1 MMSEEQAL
9 NMLLMSW
16 RATPAP
22 DALCS
27 RVLDS
32 FRRQMSRRAEEEEE
46 MKRCPMCYEEFAPQF
61 RFCPV
66 DGLPLVS
73 AQQPDALNDFTEVDW
88 EQSAGEY
95 VPASV
100 GAANENV
107 VRASTPPKAATFAS
121 MPTQAAVR
129 AEYQLTLLTE
139 ASLLARLTTEMRAVT
154 AESRLTWP
162 EFKREPRAFVQRT
175 AAGYGLL
182 LRRSLA
188 RENVAYGLVTALVV
202 VLTLVVAV
210 VALEGY
216 HKAHPMLASNVNED
230 LVVTDWVTPIPPEQK
245 QEAGP
250 AGMAAHGTGGGSLQ
264 NKERP
269 GGGGGGGRHE
279 ALPASHGILPPATWQ
294 PQLVAPDPK
303 PPVIL
308 NAHLPTPATLQGDPV
323 LFPPD
328 ARALPYGD
336 PKSQATE
343 LSSGAGDGNGIG
355 DGNGGGVG
363 SGRDNGYGPG
373 EGGNTGG
380 GPMKPGGGG
389 VGCCGGTIDYANTIF
404 TVHNVTRRAVITAKP
419 EPQFTEEARKNNVT
433 GEVAL
438 RMILSASGQVTNI
451 VPIKRLPDGLTEKAI
466 EAARRIQFTPA
477 EKDGHKVSQ
486 YVSVVYNFNI
496 Y

>member
-9 NMLLMSW
+9 KLLLLSW
-16 RATPAP
+16 RARPAP
-22 DALCS
+22 DALRS

-32 FRRQMSRRAEEEEE
+32 YRRQVSRRAEEEEE

-66 DGLPLVS
+66 DGLPLVTE
-73 AQQPDALNDFTEVDW
+73 QQPDMLAAVLAEARSDQTDGARAPMPALNMSVAEMIGDDW
-88 EQSAGEY
+88 APVIVAGTSA
-95 VPASV
+95 
-100 GAANENV
+100 
-107 VRASTPPKAATFAS
+107 
-121 MPTQAAVR
+121 R
-129 AEYQLTLLTE
+129 AEYQLTLLPE
-139 ASLLARLTTEMRAVT
+139 AGLLARLTTEMSAVT
-154 AESRLTWP
+154 AASRLTWP
-162 EFKREPRAFVQRT
+162 EFKRDPFGFTQRT
-175 AAGYGLL
+175 AVGYSLL
-182 LRRSLA
+182 LRRGLA

-202 VLTLVVAV
+202 VLTLVGAV

-216 HKAHPMLASNVNED
+216 HKAYPTLAGNANEGLEVTGWVVN
-230 LVVTDWVTPIPPEQK
+230 TIPPEQK

-250 AGMAAHGTGGGSLQ
+250 AGMASHGAGGGSLQ

-269 GGGGGGGRHE
+269 GGGGSGGRHE
-279 ALPASHGILPPATWQ
+279 ALPAIQGKLPPATWQ
-294 PQLVAPDPK
+294 PPLVAPDPK
-303 PPVIL
+303 PPIIL
-308 NAHLPTPATLQGDPV
+308 NAHLPTPATLEGDPV

-343 LSSGAGDGNGIG
+343 LSSGSGDGNGIG

-363 SGRDNGYGPG
+363 TGNGNGYGPG

-380 GPMKPGGGG
+380 GPKKPGGGG
-389 VGCCGGTIDYANTIF
+389 PGDRGGTIDYAKTVF
-404 TVHNVTRRAVITAKP
+404 TVHDVTRRAVITAKP

-433 GEVAL
+433 GEVTL
-438 RMILSASGQVTNI
+438 RMVLSASGQVLSI

-466 EAARRIQFTPA
+466 EAARKIQFTPA

>member
-1 MMSEEQAL
+1 MSEEQTL
-9 NMLLMSW
+9 NMLLLSW
-16 RATPAP
+16 RANTAP
-22 DALCS
+22 DALRA

-32 FRRQMSRRAEEEEE
+32 FRRQVSRRAEEEEE
-46 MKRCPMCYEEFAPQF
+46 MKRCPMCYAEFAPQF

-66 DGLPLVS
+66 DGLPLV
-73 AQQPDALNDFTEVDW
+73 AGQPPDAFTGFTEAEW
-88 EQSAGEY
+88 EQSAGAY
-95 VPASV
+95 APV
-100 GAANENV
+100 GATNES
-107 VRASTPPKAATFAS
+107 VRRAGAQPTATTFAS
-121 MPTQAAVR
+121 VPMQAAAR

-162 EFKREPRAFVQRT
+162 EFKRDPRAFVQRT

-188 RENVAYGLVTALVV
+188 REHVAYGLVTALVA
-202 VLTLVVAV
+202 VLTLIGAV
-210 VALEGY
+210 VALTGY
-216 HKAHPMLASNVNED
+216 HKAHPAALAAVDDRYELIGMVN
-230 LVVTDWVTPIPPEQK
+230 IPPEQK
-245 QEAGP
+245 PEAGP

-269 GGGGGGGRHE
+269 GGGGGGGQHE
-279 ALPASHGILPPATWQ
+279 ELPASHGKLPPAIEQ
-294 PQLVAPDPK
+294 RQLLAPDPK
-303 PPVIL
+303 APVMQ
-308 NAHLPTPATLQGDPV
+308 NAHLPTPVTLEGDPV

-328 ARALPYGD
+328 ARPLPYGD
-336 PKSQATE
+336 PKAQATE
-343 LSSGAGDGNGIG
+343 LSSGSGDGNGIG
-355 DGNGGGVG
+355 EGNGGGVG

-380 GPMKPGGGG
+380 GPKKLGGGG
-389 VGCCGGTIDYANTIF
+389 DGCCGGTIDYVNKIF
-404 TVHNVTRRAVITAKP
+404 NVHDVTRRAVITAKP
-419 EPQFTEEARKNNVT
+419 EPQFTEAARKNNVT

-438 RMILSASGQVTNI
+438 RMVLSASGQVQNI

-466 EAARRIQFTPA
+466 EAARKIQFTPA